1 MKKFLILLL
10 AVFISCTSSQE
21 TAEDFIPTS
30 EIVWCK
36 ANYSELTT
44 FSRKALDTSTK
55 TATREYS
62 QEKLEEMLKTAE
74 YLQETLDY
82 IAPEYASLTYKNLL
96 VLESFLE
103 LNAGTNPDDFDL
115 LEKATKICTTWYNSI
130 NN

>member
-1 MKKFLILLL
+1 MKKLVLLSLLIF
-10 AVFISCTSSQE
+10 VSCGSNQE

-36 ANYSELTT
+36 ANYSELATVT
-44 FSRKALDTSTK
+44 RNALDTSLK

-74 YLQETLDY
+74 YLKETLDY
-82 IAPEYASLTYKNLL
+82 IAPEYASLTYETLL

-103 LNAGTNPDDFDL
+103 LNAGTNPDNFDL
-115 LEKATKICTTWYNSI
+115 LEKATNICTTWYNSM
-130 NN
+130 NS